1 MELEKSREFILPD
14 GSLEIVKFKPVDF
27 SPNTA
32 SFRDVVRKQ
41 LNLSGVMYDAD
52 AGKIYVADQMTDEM
66 QGFSA
71 LHEHLCMHK
80 KVAACVECE
89 LTVLKIQTPEQRV
102 GYISLR
108 APLFEVLTELFPERT
123 DIADARDSLRILK
136 NPNQ

>member
-14 GSLEIVKFKPVDF
+14 GSLEIVRFKPVDF
-27 SPNTA
+27 SPQTG
-32 SFRDVVRKQ
+32 SYTDFVREQ
-41 LNLSGVMYDAD
+41 LNLSGVMY
-52 AGKIYVADQMTDEM
+52 AGGEIYVADQMTDEM

-89 LTVLKIQTPEQRV
+89 LKVLEIQTPEQNLE
-102 GYISLR
+102 YISLR
-108 APLFEVLTELFPERT
+108 LPLFEALTVTYPDKT
-123 DIADARDSLRILK
+123 DMADARDMLRKLK